1 MRPSRAATLRIT
13 AALSVGAVAL
23 TGVARPSAAA
33 DEVAAGQAHYRNKC
47 AGCHSLDADRVGPRH
62 RNVVGRAV
70 AGVPTYTYS
79 PALKDLGGVWTPAR
93 LDQWLRDTQK
103 MAPGSRMYL
112 QMDDPAQ
119 RRQIVAYLQAV
130 SKPKT

>member
-1 MRPSRAATLRIT
+1 MRTMRTMRLARTGKLRRLHRSQVRRSDTL
-13 AALSVGAVAL
+13 S
-23 TGVARPSAAA
+23 
-33 DEVAAGQAHYRNKC
+33 
-47 AGCHSLDADRVGPRH
+47 
-62 RNVVGRAV
+62 AV
-70 AGVPTYTYS
+70 AGAAANYVF
-79 PALKDLGGVWTPAR
+79 GF
-93 LDQWLRDTQK
+93 DTQK